1 MIKLERGTAMAPT
14 DAQKKAS
21 LKYQSENIASLV
33 CRVKKEQAEKFKTYC
48 AEHGKTTNAVLREY
62 VLECIGEPEIQGGRI
77 MLTDAQIVARLRG
90 RFRKFNLKIH
100 KLKEKDY
107 CGNVLYQVLDIDDDP
122 KDHEEDEY
130 GIFKLDKLLDYASE
144 LEEKYAEYKY
154 LQREGK

>member
-1 MIKLERGTAMAPT
+1 
-14 DAQKKAS
+14 
-21 LKYQSENIASLV
+21 
-33 CRVKKEQAEKFKTYC
+33 
-48 AEHGKTTNAVLREY
+48 
-62 VLECIGEPEIQGGRI
+62 

-90 RFRKFNLKIH
+90 HFRKFNLKIH
-100 KLKEKDY
+100 KLKEKDF
-107 CGNVLYQVLDIDDDP
+107 CGNVLYQVLDADDDP